1 MTITTLTRRTALGLA
16 AAGLLAAATPP
27 VLAGSAKHA
36 LNADENG
43 VMLHGYDPV
52 AYFTQEAAVKGDA
65 AITAE
70 HDGVTYQFSSAE
82 NRDMFQAEPAKYVP
96 AYGGYCAMG
105 TAMGMKLDGNP
116 ELFRVVDDKL
126 YLNVAEG
133 PQKKWLSD
141 VPGHIKQA
149 DAKWSEISNVPA
161 AELNAD

>member
-1 MTITTLTRRTALGLA
+1 MTQMTRRTALTLS
-16 AAGLLAAATPP
+16 AAGLLVAATPLT
-27 VLAGSAKHA
+27 VFAGSADNA

-52 AYFTQEAAVKGDA
+52 AYFTQDAAVKGDA

-70 HDGVTYQFSSAE
+70 HGGVTYHFSSNE
-82 NRDMFQAEPAKYVP
+82 TRDMFRAEPAKYVP

-116 ELFRVVDDKL
+116 ELFRVVNDRL

-141 VPGHIKQA
+141 IPGHIKQA
-149 DAKWSEISNVPA
+149 DAKWAEIRNVPA